1 MVSGLKLFKIS
12 VAMIA
17 FIAASLIIT
26 LYPTVYAAPPAKAF
40 GELPVAYDAAIS
52 PDGKHV
58 AVVLN
63 INGTYGVVVKKMN
76 SSSKEKPTLVSLGDG
91 VKPGYVKWVNNQRW
105 VTSVSQLEEYRNTP
119 FTITV
124 LYSKDIV
131 TGKGG
136 IVVKPTD
143 IFRQFNDRV
152 IDWLEDDPKH
162 ILMAYSDE
170 QFDAYPDIKKVNV
183 ETGRHK
189 TILRGKSGI
198 EYWMTDD
205 DGTPHIGWGQNER
218 GVERMI
224 IFDANTE
231 NWDSVDEYPGLETDT
246 SIYGIL
252 KDGTELVIGDYQ
264 GKNTMGLYI
273 YNLDQKKITRK
284 LFHNDN
290 FDASGVILSKDG
302 ESVIGAKYIAEESE
316 VELLDE
322 YSTLLDKLRDKY
334 EDYTVRFVDQTQDGR
349 TVLVKMSAPYDPGGL
364 YIYSRGDEKPSELS
378 TMYRGLDSDDLG
390 NVVAVRYTARDGE
403 KIPAFVTFPPSITSN
418 ANFKNVPFIVL
429 PHGGPYARDAKRFD
443 YFAQF
448 FASRGYGV
456 LQMNFRGSE
465 GYGKTFADAGRSNW
479 VVMQEDVEDGARWLL
494 EKGYADPNRLCIA
507 GWSYG
512 GYAALMGVA
521 KDPEL
526 YKCAIA
532 MAALTDIEDAKR
544 DLKKY
549 RGGRHAAKTF
559 FGEAFED
566 KELRRANS
574 PVRVADQIKVPVF
587 LAHGDKDINVQF
599 DQFTRMKRAM
609 DRAGVEAT
617 YLKFEDEDHYLS
629 RQENREKF
637 FVEMEKFLLRVN
649 GSSEFMTP

>member
-1 MVSGLKLFKIS
+1 MIGMNVLAKVFGALFLLTVSIS
-12 VAMIA
+12 FA
-17 FIAASLIIT
+17 FPQS
-26 LYPTVYAAPPAKAF
+26 VYAAPSAKAF

-52 PDGKHV
+52 PDGKHI
-58 AVVLN
+58 AVILN
-63 INGTYGVVVKKMN
+63 FDGSYGVLVKKL
-76 SSSKEKPTLVSLGDG
+76 KTKADEKPTLTPLGEG
-91 VKPGYVKWVNNQRW
+91 VYPGYVKWINNRRW
-105 VTSVSQLEEYRNTP
+105 VTSIRQLEKYRNTP
-119 FTITV
+119 FTTSY
-124 LYSKDIV
+124 LFSRDIV
-131 TGKGG
+131 TLKGG
-136 IVVKPTD
+136 VVVKPKRM
-143 IFRQFNDRV
+143 FRQFNDQV
-152 IDWLEDDPKH
+152 IDWLEDDPDH
-162 ILMAYSDE
+162 ILMAYSDDE
-170 QFDAYPDIKKVNV
+170 YDPYPDIKKVNV
-183 ETGRHK
+183 KTGGDK
-189 TILRGKSGI
+189 TILRGKTSI
-198 EYWMTDD
+198 ENWMTDD

-224 IFDANTE
+224 IFDAKTE

-246 SIYGIL
+246 SVYGIL

-264 GKNTMGLYI
+264 DKDTMGLYI
-273 YNLDQKKITRK
+273 YNLEQKKITRK
-284 LFHNDN
+284 LFHNDK

-302 ESVIGAKYIAEESE
+302 ENVIGAKYVAEESE

-322 YSTLLDKLRDKY
+322 YRTLLDDLRAKFT
-334 EDYTVRFVDQTQDGR
+334 DYTVRFVDQTQDGR
-349 TVLVKMSAPYDPGGL
+349 TVLVKLSAPYDPGGL
-364 YIYSRGDEKPSELS
+364 YIYSRGDEFPLELS
-378 TMYRGLDSDDLG
+378 AMYRGLESEDLG
-390 NVVAVRYTARDGE
+390 DVVSVRYKARDGA
-403 KIPAFVTFPPSITSN
+403 KIPAFVTLPPSITSN
-418 ANFKNVPFIVL
+418 ANLKNVPFIVL

-465 GYGKTFADAGRSNW
+465 GYGKEFADAGRSNW

-521 KDPEL
+521 TDPEL

-549 RGGRHAAKTF
+549 RGGKHAAKTF

-566 KELRRANS
+566 KELRRSNS

-599 DQFTRMKRAM
+599 DQFIRMKRAM
-609 DRAGVEAT
+609 DKAGVEAT

-629 RQENREKF
+629 RQENREEF
-637 FVEMEKFLLRVN
+637 FVEMEKFLFKVN